1 MAEIWDEVFR
11 QLAPAGQIE
20 VKECVPILMA
30 AANMAD
36 TTVSRKALE
45 EAVQEKRP
53 GFPKPI
59 DRIDFEEI
67 LQLAF
72 RRDYDADMNLGR
84 NLGVEESTAA
94 GDGDGRLQPR
104 VTSSPVH
111 RSKAL
116 AVKPGVATEAKT
128 PTHCRT

>member
-53 GFPKPI
+53 GFQKGPW
-59 DRIDFEEI
+59 F
-67 LQLAF
+67 F
-72 RRDYDADMNLGR
+72 RLSQAN
-84 NLGVEESTAA
+84 
-94 GDGDGRLQPR
+94 
-104 VTSSPVH
+104 
-111 RSKAL
+111 
-116 AVKPGVATEAKT
+116 
-128 PTHCRT
+128 